1 MAFYIGRRILQSIPL
16 LLLITLL
23 SFGLM
28 NLVPY
33 DAVDS
38 IANSK
43 MTEAQREEKR
53 EEYGL
58 NDPMPVQYFRWL
70 KNILRGEFGNS
81 LLSHTRIMDDL
92 RIRIPNTILLVLP
105 SYLTAYFLAM
115 AVGLYSASQKGK
127 WQDKL
132 LDSFSTIGL
141 AVPSFWIALVLIY
154 FFGYHWKLF
163 PLLGMH
169 TIGKEKDIPD
179 FLHHLFL
186 PYCVLVLAFF
196 PDLMRY
202 VRSSA
207 LTELRQ
213 DYVLVQRAFGASKR
227 EILFHHVARNVCL
240 PMVSKLGMSLPLLV
254 TGAVITESVFSWPGI
269 GLYFVKA
276 VDALDYPIVMAVLL
290 LSGTLVILGNRLSD
304 ILYCLIDPRISL
316 WKKEG

>member
-1 MAFYIGRRILQSIPL
+1 MTSVESKATYALIKKYILEN
-16 LLLITLL
+16 
-23 SFGLM
+23 F
-28 NLVPY
+28 
-33 DAVDS
+33 D
-38 IANSK
+38 
-43 MTEAQREEKR
+43 REEKR

-81 LLSHTRIMDDL
+81 LLSHTRIKDDL

-169 TIGKEKDIPD
+169 TIGKERDIPD

-207 LTELRQ
+207 LSELRQ

-240 PMVSKLGMSLPLLV
+240 PMISKLGMSLPLLV
-254 TGAVITESVFSWPGI
+254 TGAVITESVFSSG
-269 GLYFVKA
+269 GKNQ
-276 VDALDYPIVMAVLL
+276 LL
-290 LSGTLVILGNRLSD
+290 FFHFS
-304 ILYCLIDPRISL
+304 P
-316 WKKEG
+316 